1 MDIVMTEL
9 SPQAY
14 AFLSDV
20 VYRRSRIRLGPDR
33 QAFVA
38 GRLAN
43 RLRQLG
49 CTSFDDYCRLL
60 DASHDEEAE
69 RLIDLIST
77 NHTHF
82 FREPAHF
89 EILARDVLPQA
100 APRATASGRG
110 LRVWSAAAASGEEA
124 YSIAIVLAEQPT
136 TLLPHGWIVQAS
148 DISRRMLDRCRLG
161 IYEAAKVNLPDP
173 QFLGRHFLRGFGERE
188 GMYRIKPELRRHVS
202 VMPINL
208 FQPRYPLPRGQ
219 DVIFCRN
226 VMIYFDAESR
236 QALVDRLF
244 DQLAPGGFL
253 FMGHSESLLD
263 LRHGFRQVGPSVY
276 ERPLERATNGPAP

>member
-1 MDIVMTEL
+1 MVRGSIEILMTDL

-14 AFLSDV
+14 TFLADV
-20 VYRRSRIRLGPDR
+20 IYRRSRIRLGPDR

-49 CTSFDDYCRLL
+49 CRNFDDYCRLL
-60 DASHDEEAE
+60 DASSDDTEAE
-69 RLIDLIST
+69 WLIDLIST

-82 FREPAHF
+82 FREPSHF
-89 EILARDVLPQA
+89 EILGRDVLPQV
-100 APRATASGRG
+100 APRAATAGRG

-124 YSIAIVLAEQPT
+124 YSIAIVLAEQPY
-136 TLLPHGWIVQAS
+136 TLLPNGWIVQAS

-173 QFLGRHFLRGFGERE
+173 QLLRRHFLRGFGERE
-188 GMYRIKPELRRHVS
+188 GMYRVKPELRRHVS

-226 VMIYFDAESR
+226 VMIYFDTKSR
-236 QALVDRLF
+236 QTLVDRLF
-244 DQLAPGGFL
+244 EQLIPGGFL
-253 FMGHSESLLD
+253 FVGHSESLLG
-263 LRHGFRQVGPSVY
+263 LQHGFRQVGPSVY
-276 ERPLERATNGPAP
+276 ERPQ

>member
-1 MDIVMTEL
+1 MSDL

-14 AFLSDV
+14 AFLADV

-43 RLRQLG
+43 RLSELG
-49 CTSFDDYCRLL
+49 CASYDDYCRLL
-60 DASHDEEAE
+60 DAPAGADEAE
-69 RLIDLIST
+69 QLVDLVST

-89 EILARDVLPQA
+89 EILVRDVLPMV
-100 APRATASGRG
+100 APQATAAGRE

-124 YSIAIVLAEQPT
+124 YSLAIVLAEQAA
-136 TLLPHGWIVQAS
+136 TLLPHGWLVQAS
-148 DISRRMLDRCRLG
+148 DISRRMLDRCRTA
-161 IYEAAKVNLPDP
+161 IYSADKVDLPEP
-173 QFLGRHFLRGFGERE
+173 RLLARHFLRGFGERE
-188 GMYRIKPELRRHVS
+188 GFYRVRPELRRQVR
-202 VMPINL
+202 VTAINL
-208 FQPRYPLPRGQ
+208 FQPRYPLAGEQ

-236 QALVDRLF
+236 QLLVERLF

-253 FMGHSESLLD
+253 FVGHSESLLG
-263 LRHGFRQVGPSVY
+263 LRHRFRQAGPSVY
-276 ERPLERATNGPAP
+276 RRMP

>member
-1 MDIVMTEL
+1 MSDL

-14 AFLSDV
+14 AFLADV

-43 RLRQLG
+43 RLSELG
-49 CTSFDDYCRLL
+49 CASFDDYCRLL
-60 DASHDEEAE
+60 DSPAGAEEAE
-69 RLIDLIST
+69 QLVDLIST

-89 EILARDVLPQA
+89 EILVRDVLPLV
-100 APRATASGRG
+100 APQATAAGRE

-124 YSIAIVLAEQPT
+124 YSIAIMLAERAAGMM
-136 TLLPHGWIVQAS
+136 PHGWLVQAS
-148 DISRRMLDRCRLG
+148 DISRRMLDRCRTA
-161 IYEAAKVNLPDP
+161 IYAADKVDLPEP
-173 QFLGRHFLRGFGERE
+173 RLLARHFLRGFGERE
-188 GMYRIKPELRRHVS
+188 GFYRVRPELRRQVR
-202 VMPINL
+202 VTAINL
-208 FQPRYPLPRGQ
+208 FQPRYPLAGEQ

-236 QALVDRLF
+236 QLLVERLF
-244 DQLAPGGFL
+244 AQLAPGGFL
-253 FMGHSESLLD
+253 FVGHSESLLG
-263 LRHGFRQVGPSVY
+263 LRHGFRQAGPSVY
-276 ERPLERATNGPAP
+276 RRLP

>member
-1 MDIVMTEL
+1 MTEL

-14 AFLSDV
+14 AFLADV
-20 VYRRSRIRLGPDR
+20 VYRRSHIRLGPDR

-60 DASHDEEAE
+60 DTPHDDEAE
-69 RLIDLIST
+69 QLIDLIST
-77 NHTHF
+77 NHTQF
-82 FREPAHF
+82 FRELAHF
-89 EILARDVLPQA
+89 EILARDVLPQV
-100 APRATASGRG
+100 APRAATSGRG

-124 YSIAIVLAEQPT
+124 YSIAIVLAEQPIK
-136 TLLPHGWIVQAS
+136 LLPHGWTVQAS
-148 DISRRMLDRCRLG
+148 DISRRMLDRCRMG
-161 IYEAAKVNLPDP
+161 IYEAAKVHLPDP
-173 QFLGRHFLRGFGERE
+173 QLLGRHFLRGFGERE
-188 GMYRIKPELRRHVS
+188 GMYRIKPELRRHVG
-202 VMPINL
+202 VLPINL

-226 VMIYFDAESR
+226 VMIYFDTESR

-253 FMGHSESLLD
+253 FVGHSESLLD

-276 ERPLERATNGPAP
+276 ERPLESASREPAP

>member
-1 MDIVMTEL
+1 MSDL

-14 AFLSDV
+14 TFLADI

-43 RLRQLG
+43 RLSELG

-60 DASHDEEAE
+60 DAPAGADEAE
-69 RLIDLIST
+69 QLVDLIST

-89 EILARDVLPQA
+89 EILVRDVLPLVAPQA
-100 APRATASGRG
+100 SAAGRE

-124 YSIAIVLAEQPT
+124 YSLAIMLAEQAAA
-136 TLLPHGWIVQAS
+136 LLPYGWLVQAS
-148 DISRRMLDRCRLG
+148 DISRRMLDRCRTA
-161 IYEAAKVNLPDP
+161 IYAADKVDLPEP
-173 QFLGRHFLRGFGERE
+173 RLLARHFLRGFGARE
-188 GMYRIKPELRRHVS
+188 GFYRVRPELRRQVR
-202 VMPINL
+202 VTAINL
-208 FQPRYPLPRGQ
+208 FQPRYPLAGEQ

-226 VMIYFDAESR
+226 VMIYFDIESR
-236 QALVDRLF
+236 QLLVERLF

-253 FMGHSESLLD
+253 FVGHSESLLG
-263 LRHGFRQVGPSVY
+263 LRHGFRQTGPSVY
-276 ERPLERATNGPAP
+276 QKAA

>member
-1 MDIVMTEL
+1 MSDL

-14 AFLSDV
+14 AFLADV

-43 RLRQLG
+43 RLSELG

-60 DASHDEEAE
+60 DAPAGADEAE
-69 RLIDLIST
+69 QLVDLIST

-89 EILARDVLPQA
+89 EILVRDVLPLVAPQA
-100 APRATASGRG
+100 SAAGRE
-110 LRVWSAAAASGEEA
+110 LRIWSAAAASGEEA
-124 YSIAIVLAEQPT
+124 YSLAIMLAEQASSR
-136 TLLPHGWIVQAS
+136 LPYGWLVQAS
-148 DISRRMLDRCRLG
+148 DISRRMLDRCRTA
-161 IYEAAKVNLPDP
+161 IYAADKVDLPEP
-173 QFLGRHFLRGFGERE
+173 RLLGRHFLRGFGARE
-188 GMYRIKPELRRHVS
+188 GFYRVRPELRRQVT
-202 VMPINL
+202 VTAINL
-208 FQPRYPLPRGQ
+208 FQPRYPLAGEQ

-236 QALVDRLF
+236 QLLVERLF

-253 FMGHSESLLD
+253 FVGHSESLLG
-263 LRHGFRQVGPSVY
+263 LRHGFRQTGPSVY
-276 ERPLERATNGPAP
+276 QKAA

>member
-1 MDIVMTEL
+1 MSEL

-14 AFLSDV
+14 AFLADV

-43 RLRQLG
+43 RLSELG
-49 CTSFDDYCRLL
+49 CVSFDHYCRLL
-60 DASHDEEAE
+60 DTPAGADEAE
-69 RLIDLIST
+69 QLVDLVST

-89 EILARDVLPQA
+89 EILVRDVLPLV
-100 APRATASGRG
+100 APQATAAGRE

-124 YSIAIVLAEQPT
+124 YSIAIMLAEQAASR
-136 TLLPHGWIVQAS
+136 LPHGWLVQAS
-148 DISRRMLDRCRLG
+148 DISRRMLDRCRTAV
-161 IYEAAKVNLPDP
+161 YAADKVDLPEP
-173 QFLGRHFLRGFGERE
+173 RLLARHFLRGFGERE
-188 GMYRIKPELRRHVS
+188 GFYRVRPELRRQVR
-202 VMPINL
+202 VTAINL
-208 FQPRYPLPRGQ
+208 FQPRYPLAGQQ

-236 QALVDRLF
+236 QLLMERLF

-253 FMGHSESLLD
+253 FVGHSESLLG
-263 LRHGFRQVGPSVY
+263 LRHGFRQTGPSVY
-276 ERPLERATNGPAP
+276 RRMP

>member
-1 MDIVMTEL
+1 MPEL

-14 AFLSDV
+14 AFLADV

-38 GRLAN
+38 GRLSN
-43 RLRQLG
+43 RLSELG

-60 DASHDEEAE
+60 DAPAGADEAE
-69 RLIDLIST
+69 QLVDLIST

-89 EILARDVLPQA
+89 EILVRDVLPLVAPQA
-100 APRATASGRG
+100 SAAGRE
-110 LRVWSAAAASGEEA
+110 LRIWSAAAASGEEA
-124 YSIAIVLAEQPT
+124 YSLAIMLAEQASNR
-136 TLLPHGWIVQAS
+136 LPYGWLVQAS
-148 DISRRMLDRCRLG
+148 DISRRMLDRCRTA
-161 IYEAAKVNLPDP
+161 IYAADKVDLPEP
-173 QFLGRHFLRGFGERE
+173 RLLGRHFLRGFGARE
-188 GMYRIKPELRRHVS
+188 GFYRVRPELRRQVA
-202 VMPINL
+202 VTAINL
-208 FQPRYPLPRGQ
+208 FQPRYPLAGEQ

-236 QALVDRLF
+236 QLLVERLF

-253 FMGHSESLLD
+253 FVGHSESLLG
-263 LRHGFRQVGPSVY
+263 LRHGFRQTGSSVY
-276 ERPLERATNGPAP
+276 RKAP